1 MAYDADSNRV
11 TLESDGIPVL
21 YAESYE
27 IAIGMLQQPASF
39 ALRMGS
45 KSPVRD
51 HQALWP
57 PNNPFT
63 LSIGGAVQFTGKSDG
78 FTASTGSGSTLTVR
92 GRDALAPLHD
102 AYATSER
109 SFSDA
114 TFEQLVN
121 AALTEVYGLSGAPTL
136 IYTNEANRKA
146 ITGAPVKQTAAPTIK
161 GVDPAALVAQP
172 AAGKKLQ
179 IKMGQRWLSD
189 FLKPELDRAGLFL
202 VAAGDG
208 TLILSTPNT
217 AQEPTYRIARK
228 FGASV
233 DQLTSN
239 VLSSDYRNE
248 PSARFSRCDVH
259 CRSAGDT
266 KARVTSFGTYVD
278 LEMVALGFNKP
289 LCIKDDR
296 AKTIQQA
303 EFLARRKIAEARRA
317 GWSLTYTIAG
327 HTLPCLA
334 TGAPAVVSPDTV
346 IEVDDDLHGITDRFY
361 VESVAHRRNPQTT
374 TTMTLMRLSDV
385 IFGTDPEA

>member
-1 MAYDADSNRV
+1 MSFDADSNRV
-11 TLESDGIPVL
+11 VLESEGIPVL

-27 IAIGMLQQPASF
+27 IALGMLQQPASF

-45 KSPVRD
+45 KSPLRE
-51 HQALWP
+51 HQELWP
-57 PNNPFT
+57 PNTPFS
-63 LSIGGAVQFTGKSDG
+63 LSIGGAVQFTGRSDG
-78 FTASTGSGSTLTVR
+78 FTSSTGSGSTLTVR

-102 AYATSER
+102 AFATSER

-121 AALTEVYGLSGAPTL
+121 AALTEVHGLSAAPTL

-146 ITGAPVKQTAAPTIK
+146 ITGAPVRQTKPPAVE
-161 GVDPAALVAQP
+161 GVDPAVLAAQP

-202 VAAGDG
+202 WAAGDG

-217 AQEPTYRIARK
+217 SLEPTYRISRK
-228 FGASV
+228 FVGSV
-233 DQLTSN
+233 DKVASN
-239 VLSSDYRNE
+239 VLASDYKNE
-248 PSARFSRCDVH
+248 PTARYSRCDVH

-278 LEMVALGFNKP
+278 EEMVALGYNRP

-346 IEVDDDLHGITDRFY
+346 IEVDDDVHGLTDRFW
-361 VESVAHRRNPQTT
+361 VESVVHARNPQTT
-374 TTMTLMRLSDV
+374 TRMVLMRLSDV
-385 IFGTDPEA
+385 IFGSDPDA